1 MKVCN
6 LYAKNSSVYA
16 INKIVKKTVFV
27 SQLLFHLFEIKVFT
41 ICLLVIIYHHDNGI
55 LFVIHVSIYKTTGE
69 FNVINQTGIN
79 FNVNVINRNQI
90 HCFEAVCTA
99 PVYGNA

>member
-1 MKVCN
+1 LTQKGKKLATGVQ
-6 LYAKNSSVYA
+6 
-16 INKIVKKTVFV
+16 IVKNHCV
-27 SQLLFHLFEIKVFT
+27 LLTVFT
-41 ICLLVIIYHHDNGI
+41 ICLLVIIYHHDNEI
-55 LFVIHVSIYKTTGE
+55 LFVISIYKTTGE

-79 FNVNVINRNQI
+79 FKLNVINWNQI